1 MAMTK
6 MGIKSMI
13 KTCSNPRPVPIFHG
27 SADRI
32 ADYAKAKEL
41 YALAKHPKKLCIVPG
56 AGHEQA
62 LLYARHNYIYEIMDA
77 IAGGMPD

>member
-1 MAMTK
+1 MTK

-13 KTCSNPRPVPIFHG
+13 KTSSHPRPIPIFHG
-27 SADRI
+27 SADGI
-32 ADYAKAKEL
+32 ADYAKAKER

-56 AGHEQA
+56 AGHEQV